1 MASKPGHRPSPW
13 IAVLAVPVI
22 VAIALST
29 FAWPAAN
36 LEPRDLPLG
45 VAGPAQATVPVEAR
59 LAERKGAFDVHRYAD
74 AAAATKA
81 IEDREVYGAV
91 VAAPDRQT
99 LFIASAA
106 SPTVAGLLRENLA
119 APGARVLDVV
129 PADPDDLRG
138 TAFTSMILPLVLAG
152 LIAGTVVSLLGRPGL
167 GEVGILVATAA
178 ASGLVTIVMVQ
189 GWLDVIE
196 GPWLLNASVI
206 ALAVLAIASVVAA
219 LMALIGL
226 VGIAL
231 GALLMVF
238 VGNPWSGIA
247 SAPELLPKA
256 AGLIGRLLPP
266 GAGGNLLRNTAFFD
280 GAGSG
285 GPLAVLLVWTVL
297 GLARDHGRSGD
308 AAAQDAGGPI
318 KVEDDSLIGHLRRP
332 PHCSANGPSV
342 ITILPFCTRQVGG
355 QRPAVLHADGCGSPA
370 GCSVQSDQRDP
381 RCQG

>member
-45 VAGPAQATVPVEAR
+45 VAGSAQATVPVEAR
-59 LAERKGAFDVHRYAD
+59 LAERKGAFDVHRYTD

-91 VAAPDRQT
+91 VVAPDRQT

-167 GEVGILVATAA
+167 GEVSILVATAA
-178 ASGLVTIVMVQ
+178 ASGLLTIVMVQ

-285 GPLAVLLVWTVL
+285 GPLAVLLVWTGL
-297 GLARDHGRSGD
+297 GLAGIMAGAAMQPRKTPVAPSRSRTT
-308 AAAQDAGGPI
+308 A
-318 KVEDDSLIGHLRRP
+318 
-332 PHCSANGPSV
+332 
-342 ITILPFCTRQVGG
+342 
-355 QRPAVLHADGCGSPA
+355 
-370 GCSVQSDQRDP
+370 
-381 RCQG
+381 

>member
-1 MASKPGHRPSPW
+1 
-13 IAVLAVPVI
+13 
-22 VAIALST
+22 
-29 FAWPAAN
+29 
-36 LEPRDLPLG
+36 
-45 VAGPAQATVPVEAR
+45 
-59 LAERKGAFDVHRYAD
+59 
-74 AAAATKA
+74 
-81 IEDREVYGAV
+81 

-99 LFIASAA
+99 LLIASAA

-129 PADPDDLRG
+129 PADPNDPRG
-138 TAFTSMILPLVLAG
+138 TAFTSMTLPLVLAG
-152 LIAGTVVSLLGRPGL
+152 LIAGAVVSLLGRPGL
-167 GEVGILVATAA
+167 GQVGVLVATAA

-196 GPWLLNASVI
+196 GPWLLNAGVI
-206 ALAVLAIASVVAA
+206 ALAVLAIASVVAG

-256 AGLIGRLLPP
+256 ASFIGRLLPP

-297 GLARDHGRSGD
+297 GLGGIMAG
-308 AAAQDAGGPI
+308 AAMQ
-318 KVEDDSLIGHLRRP
+318 RRRTP
-332 PHCSANGPSV
+332 VTS
-342 ITILPFCTRQVGG
+342 
-355 QRPAVLHADGCGSPA
+355 
-370 GCSVQSDQRDP
+370 
-381 RCQG
+381 

>member
-1 MASKPGHRPSPW
+1 ML
-13 IAVLAVPVI
+13 VVPVI

-36 LEPRDLPLG
+36 LKPRGLPLG
-45 VAGPAQATVPVEAR
+45 VAGPAQATVPVEAT
-59 LAERKGAFDVHRYAD
+59 LAEQRARSMC
-74 AAAATKA
+74 AATPTRPPRPRRSKIVRSMERWWPRRTA
-81 IEDREVYGAV
+81 HPV
-91 VAAPDRQT
+91 
-99 LFIASAA
+99 IASAA

-119 APGARVLDVV
+119 ASRARVLDVV
-129 PADPDDLRG
+129 PADPDDPRG
-138 TAFTSMILPLVLAG
+138 TAFGSMILPLVLAG
-152 LIAGTVVSLLGRPGL
+152 LIGGTVVSLLGRPGL
-167 GEVGILVATAA
+167 GEVGILVAMAA

-196 GPWLLNASVI
+196 GPWLLNAGVI
-206 ALAVLAIASVVAA
+206 ALAVLAIASMVAG

-238 VGNPWSGIA
+238 VGNPWSGVA

-297 GLARDHGRSGD
+297 GLGAIMAG
-308 AAAQDAGGPI
+308 AAMQ
-318 KVEDDSLIGHLRRP
+318 RR
-332 PHCSANGPSV
+332 
-342 ITILPFCTRQVGG
+342 R
-355 QRPAVLHADGCGSPA
+355 R
-370 GCSVQSDQRDP
+370 R
-381 RCQG
+381 